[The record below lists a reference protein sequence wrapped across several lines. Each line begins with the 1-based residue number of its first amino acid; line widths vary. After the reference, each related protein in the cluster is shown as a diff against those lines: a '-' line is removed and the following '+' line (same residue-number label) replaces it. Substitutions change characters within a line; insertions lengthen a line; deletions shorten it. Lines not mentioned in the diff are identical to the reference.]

1 MDFLRHGL
9 TVILRRKKIKIIQS
23 LNLDMKKPL
32 LILLVIY
39 SALYAFMALWGEVI
53 GDLRCCTYAF
63 GTTYDVPYVVL
74 PFDIGLYNMSNGDF
88 LIGGLLLSQTLLQT
102 FLWSLI
108 IISSIWLLFKDKIKS
123 YF

>member
-1 MDFLRHGL
+1 
-9 TVILRRKKIKIIQS
+9 
-23 LNLDMKKPL
+23 MKKPL